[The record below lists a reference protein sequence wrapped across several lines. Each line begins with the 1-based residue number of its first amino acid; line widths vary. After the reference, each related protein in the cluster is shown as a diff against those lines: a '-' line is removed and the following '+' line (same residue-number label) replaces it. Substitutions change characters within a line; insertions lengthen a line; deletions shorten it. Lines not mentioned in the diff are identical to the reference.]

1 MAQTKCQSC
10 DAPIFFKMT
19 PNGNYMPLNPDPSPD
34 GNVHLT
40 KRGAVVLTAAAIEL
54 NMHSGALLYVAH
66 FVTCPK
72 AAQWRSRGVKKGH

>member
-1 MAQTKCQSC
+1 MAQTKCRSC

-19 PNGNYMPLNPDPSPD
+19 KRGAMMPLNPDPTPD

-40 KRGAVVLTAAAIEL
+40 KDGAVVLTKAAIEL

-66 FVTCPK
+66 FTTCPK
-72 AAQWRSRGVKKGH
+72 AQSWRSRAPKKGH